1 MKISLFIFY
10 LTFFIFSVLGN
21 DMNKV
26 AFTEEI
32 LPLLER
38 YCYQCHGDGEE
49 KGGVALDQY
58 QTERDVQKGYRLWEQ
73 LHKFVV
79 AGEMPPEHIKKRPS
93 KSEQDLLA
101 GWTRHALDKFYKS
114 SPPDPGRVTVR
125 RLNRTE
131 YNNVVRD
138 LMYVD
143 FDPANDFPAD
153 DSGHGFDNIG
163 DVLTVSP
170 LLLEKYINAA
180 EKIATK
186 VIVKPGSKTG
196 QGFGSLSNFQKEYFK
211 YPIDRHLRRRAAE
224 AFLKTFLRRA
234 YRREVTSSEIN
245 RLLVLVKRGGDNGGS
260 FEDGLRL
267 AVTAILVSPNFLFRW
282 ELDGAPDNPKSI
294 RQLNEYELA
303 SRLAFFLWRSMPD
316 DRLLDF
322 AKKGLL
328 RKNIESEIRRMIR
341 DSRSYGMVRDFT
353 GQWLGLTN
361 LDVYK
366 PDKKI
371 FPLFTADLKEDM
383 RRETELLYAHVLK
396 NNLNIKELISADYSF
411 INDRLAAHY
420 QIGDIEG
427 THFRLV
433 SLDNVQRRGLLG
445 HGSILTVTSDPNRTS
460 PVKRGK
466 FVLDN
471 ILGTPPLPPPPN
483 VPELEVEQGEGET
496 LREQMIKHRSNVVC
510 ASCHKKMDPIG
521 FAFENYDG
529 IGRYRLTDN
538 GEKIDTSGVLDTG
551 EPFKDINDLQNII
564 TSKKMDLYVESL
576 VRKMMVYALGRG
588 LEFYDERVVGHIVK
602 RLSSKGYQHD
612 ELVVSIVQSLPFDM
626 KRGEASN

>member
-1 MKISLFIFY
+1 MKISLFIFN
-10 LTFFIFSVLGN
+10 LTFYIFSVLGN
-21 DMNKV
+21 DMDKV

-38 YCYQCHGDGEE
+38 YCYHCHGNGEE
-49 KGGVALDQY
+49 KGGLALDQY

-93 KSEQDLLA
+93 KSEQDLLT

-186 VIVKPGSKTG
+186 VIVKPENETG
-196 QGFGSLSNFQKEYFK
+196 EGFDSLSNFQKEYFK

-224 AFLKTFLRRA
+224 TFLKTFLRRA
-234 YRREVTSSEIN
+234 YRREVTSLEIN
-245 RLLVLVKRGGDNGGS
+245 RLLVLVKRGSDNGDS

-267 AVTAILVSPNFLFRW
+267 AVTAVLVSPNFLFRW

-328 RKNIESEIRRMIR
+328 RKNIESEIKRMVR
-341 DSRSYGMVRDFT
+341 DDRSYGMVRDFT
-353 GQWLGLTN
+353 GQWLGLRN

-371 FPLFTADLKEDM
+371 FPLFTANLKEDM

-420 QIGDIEG
+420 QIGNVDG
-427 THFRLV
+427 AHFRLV
-433 SLDNVQRRGLLG
+433 SLNNLQRRGLLG

-483 VPELEVEQGEGET
+483 VPELEVEQREGET
-496 LREQMIKHRSNVVC
+496 LREQMIKHRTNVVC

-551 EPFKDINDLQNII
+551 ESFRGVNDLQSII
-564 TSKKMDLYVESL
+564 TSEKLDLYVENL
-576 VRKMMVYALGRG
+576 VRKMMVYAMGRG

-602 RLSSKGYQHD
+602 RLRAKGYQHD

>member
-1 MKISLFIFY
+1 MKVSLLIFY
-10 LTFFIFSVLGN
+10 LTFSIFPLLAT
-21 DMNKV
+21 DINKV
-26 AFTEEI
+26 GFAEDI
-32 LPLLER
+32 LPMLER

-73 LHKFVV
+73 LHKFII

-93 KSEQDLLA
+93 KSEQELLA

-125 RLNRTE
+125 RLNRAE

-180 EKIATK
+180 EKIAAK
-186 VIVKPGSKTG
+186 VIVKPESETG
-196 QGFGSLSNFQKEYFK
+196 QGFDTLSNFQKEYFK
-211 YPIDRHLRRRAAE
+211 YPIERHLRRRAAE

-245 RLLVLVKRGGDNGGS
+245 RLLVLVKRGSDNGGS

-267 AVTAILVSPNFLFRW
+267 AVTAVLVSPNFLFRW

-328 RKNIESEIRRMIR
+328 RKNIESEIKRMIR

-353 GQWLGLTN
+353 GQWLGLRN

-420 QIGDIEG
+420 QIDNINGA
-427 THFRLV
+427 HFRLV
-433 SLDNVQRRGLLG
+433 SLNNVQRRGLLG

-483 VPELEVEQGEGET
+483 VPELEVEQQEGET
-496 LREQMIKHRSNVVC
+496 LREQMIKHRSNAVC

-551 EPFKDINDLQNII
+551 ESFKGINDLQNII
-564 TSKKMDLYVESL
+564 ISKKLDLYVENL

-602 RLSSKGYQHD
+602 RLSAKGYQHD
-612 ELVVSIVQSLPFDM
+612 ELVVSIVQSLSFDM

>member
-1 MKISLFIFY
+1 MKVSLLIFY
-10 LTFFIFSVLGN
+10 LTFSIFPLLAT
-21 DMNKV
+21 DIDKV
-26 AFTEEI
+26 GFAEDI
-32 LPLLER
+32 LPMLER

-73 LHKFVV
+73 LHKFII

-93 KSEQDLLA
+93 KSEQELLA

-125 RLNRTE
+125 RLNRAE

-143 FDPANDFPAD
+143 FNPANDFPAD

-186 VIVKPGSKTG
+186 VIVKPESETG
-196 QGFGSLSNFQKEYFK
+196 QGFDTLSNFQKEYFK
-211 YPIDRHLRRRAAE
+211 YPIERHLRRRAAE

-245 RLLVLVKRGGDNGGS
+245 RLLVLVKRGSDNGGS

-267 AVTAILVSPNFLFRW
+267 AVTAVLVSPNFLFRW

-328 RKNIESEIRRMIR
+328 RENIESEIKRMIR

-353 GQWLGLTN
+353 GQWLGLRN

-420 QIGDIEG
+420 QIDNINGA
-427 THFRLV
+427 HFRLV
-433 SLDNVQRRGLLG
+433 SLNNVQRRGLLG

-483 VPELEVEQGEGET
+483 VPELEVEQQEGET

-538 GEKIDTSGVLDTG
+538 GEKIDTSGVLDAG
-551 EPFKDINDLQNII
+551 ESFKGINDLQNII
-564 TSKKMDLYVESL
+564 ISKKLDLYVENL

-602 RLSSKGYQHD
+602 RLSAKGYQHD

>member
-1 MKISLFIFY
+1 MKISLSIFY

-49 KGGVALDQY
+49 KGGLALDQY

-186 VIVKPGSKTG
+186 VIVKPESETG
-196 QGFGSLSNFQKEYFK
+196 QGFDSLSNFQKEYFK

-245 RLLVLVKRGGDNGGS
+245 RLLVLVKRGSDNGGS

-267 AVTAILVSPNFLFRW
+267 AVTAVLVSPNFLFRW

-341 DSRSYGMVRDFT
+341 DGRSYGMVRDFT
-353 GQWLGLTN
+353 GQWLGLRN

-371 FPLFTADLKEDM
+371 FPL
-383 RRETELLYAHVLK
+383 LL
-396 NNLNIKELISADYSF
+396 S
-411 INDRLAAHY
+411 
-420 QIGDIEG
+420 
-427 THFRLV
+427 
-433 SLDNVQRRGLLG
+433 
-445 HGSILTVTSDPNRTS
+445 
-460 PVKRGK
+460 
-466 FVLDN
+466 
-471 ILGTPPLPPPPN
+471 
-483 VPELEVEQGEGET
+483 
-496 LREQMIKHRSNVVC
+496 M
-510 ASCHKKMDPIG
+510 
-521 FAFENYDG
+521 
-529 IGRYRLTDN
+529 
-538 GEKIDTSGVLDTG
+538 
-551 EPFKDINDLQNII
+551 
-564 TSKKMDLYVESL
+564 
-576 VRKMMVYALGRG
+576 
-588 LEFYDERVVGHIVK
+588 
-602 RLSSKGYQHD
+602 
-612 ELVVSIVQSLPFDM
+612 
-626 KRGEASN
+626 

>member
-1 MKISLFIFY
+1 MKVSLLIFY
-10 LTFFIFSVLGN
+10 LTFSIFPLLAT
-21 DMNKV
+21 DIDKV
-26 AFTEEI
+26 GFAEDI
-32 LPLLER
+32 LPMLER

-73 LHKFVV
+73 LHKFII

-93 KSEQDLLA
+93 KSEQELLA

-125 RLNRTE
+125 RLNRAE

-186 VIVKPGSKTG
+186 VIVKPESETG
-196 QGFGSLSNFQKEYFK
+196 QGFDTLSNFQKEYFK
-211 YPIDRHLRRRAAE
+211 YPIERHLRRRAAE

-245 RLLVLVKRGGDNGGS
+245 RLLVLVKRGSDNGGS

-267 AVTAILVSPNFLFRW
+267 AVTAVLVSPNFLFRW

-328 RKNIESEIRRMIR
+328 RENIESEIKRMIR

-353 GQWLGLTN
+353 GQWLGLRN

-420 QIGDIEG
+420 QIDNINGA
-427 THFRLV
+427 HFRLV
-433 SLDNVQRRGLLG
+433 SLNNVQRRGLLG

-483 VPELEVEQGEGET
+483 VPELEVEQQEGET

-551 EPFKDINDLQNII
+551 ESFKGINDLQNII
-564 TSKKMDLYVESL
+564 ISKKLDLYVENL

-602 RLSSKGYQHD
+602 RLSAKGYQHD

-626 KRGEASN
+626 KRGETSN

>member
-1 MKISLFIFY
+1 MKVSLLIFY
-10 LTFFIFSVLGN
+10 LTFSIFPLLAT
-21 DMNKV
+21 DIDKV
-26 AFTEEI
+26 GFAEDI
-32 LPLLER
+32 LPMLER

-73 LHKFVV
+73 LHKFII

-93 KSEQDLLA
+93 KSEQELLA

-125 RLNRTE
+125 RLNRAE

-143 FDPANDFPAD
+143 FNPANDFPAD

-186 VIVKPGSKTG
+186 VIVKPESETG
-196 QGFGSLSNFQKEYFK
+196 QGFDTLSNFQKEYFK
-211 YPIDRHLRRRAAE
+211 YPIERHLRRRAAE

-245 RLLVLVKRGGDNGGS
+245 RLLVLVKRGSDNGGS

-267 AVTAILVSPNFLFRW
+267 AVTAVLVSPNFLFRW

-328 RKNIESEIRRMIR
+328 RENIESEIKRMIR

-353 GQWLGLTN
+353 GQWLGLRN

-420 QIGDIEG
+420 QIDNINGA
-427 THFRLV
+427 HFRLV
-433 SLDNVQRRGLLG
+433 SLNNVQRRGLLG

-483 VPELEVEQGEGET
+483 VPELEVEQQEGET

-551 EPFKDINDLQNII
+551 ESFKGINDLQNII
-564 TSKKMDLYVESL
+564 ISKKLDLYVENL

-602 RLSSKGYQHD
+602 RLSAKGYQHD

>member
-1 MKISLFIFY
+1 MKVSLLIFY
-10 LTFFIFSVLGN
+10 LTFSIFPLLAT
-21 DMNKV
+21 DIDKV
-26 AFTEEI
+26 GFAEDI
-32 LPLLER
+32 LPMLER

-73 LHKFVV
+73 LHKFII

-93 KSEQDLLA
+93 KSEQELLA

-125 RLNRTE
+125 RLNRAE

-186 VIVKPGSKTG
+186 VIVKPESETG
-196 QGFGSLSNFQKEYFK
+196 QGFDTLSNFQKEYFK
-211 YPIDRHLRRRAAE
+211 YPIERHLRRRAAE

-245 RLLVLVKRGGDNGGS
+245 RLLVLVKRGSDNGGS

-267 AVTAILVSPNFLFRW
+267 AVTAVLVSPNFLFRW

-328 RKNIESEIRRMIR
+328 RENIESEIKRMIR

-353 GQWLGLTN
+353 GQWLGLRN

-420 QIGDIEG
+420 QIDNINGA
-427 THFRLV
+427 HFRLV
-433 SLDNVQRRGLLG
+433 SLNNVQRRGLLG

-483 VPELEVEQGEGET
+483 VPELEVEQQEGET

-551 EPFKDINDLQNII
+551 ESFKGINDLQNII
-564 TSKKMDLYVESL
+564 ISKKLDLYVENL

-602 RLSSKGYQHD
+602 RLSAKGYQHD

>member
-1 MKISLFIFY
+1 MTLIVTLIAMFLAVQVYGVDPSKDSFEKD
-10 LTFFIFSVLGN
+10 VLP
-21 DMNKV
+21 
-26 AFTEEI
+26 I
-32 LPLLER
+32 LER
-38 YCYQCHGDGEE
+38 YCYKCHGDGEE
-49 KGGVALDQY
+49 KGGLALDQY

-73 LHKFVV
+73 LYKFIV
-79 AGEMPPEHIKKRPS
+79 AGEMPPENIKKRPS
-93 KSEQDLLA
+93 KSEQELLA
-101 GWTRHALDKFYKS
+101 GWTRDTLDKFYKS

-143 FDPANDFPAD
+143 FEPANDFPAD

-180 EKIATK
+180 EKIASK
-186 VIVKPGSKTG
+186 VIVKPESEIG
-196 QGFGSLSNFQKEYFK
+196 QEFDSLSAFQEEYFK

-224 AFLKTFLRRA
+224 SFLKTFLRRA

-245 RLLVLVKRGGDNGGS
+245 RLLVLVKRGSDNGGS
-260 FEDGLRL
+260 FEDGIRL
-267 AVTAILVSPNFLFRW
+267 AVTAVLVSPNFIFRW
-282 ELDGAPDNPKSI
+282 ELDGSPDNPKSI

-328 RKNIESEIRRMIR
+328 RRNIESEVKRMMR
-341 DSRSYGMVRDFT
+341 DDRSYGMVRDFT
-353 GQWLGLTN
+353 GQWLGLRN
-361 LDVYK
+361 LDIYK

-383 RRETELLYAHVLK
+383 RRETELLYAHVIR
-396 NNLNIKELISADYSF
+396 NNLSIKELINADYTF
-411 INDRLAAHY
+411 INDRLASHY
-420 QIGDIEG
+420 EIDNIKG

-433 SLDNVQRRGLLG
+433 SLESVQRRGLLG

-483 VPELEVEQGEGET
+483 VPELDVEQREGET
-496 LREQMIKHRSNVVC
+496 LREQMIKHRSNAVC

-529 IGRYRLTDN
+529 IGRYRLMDN
-538 GEKIDTSGVLDTG
+538 GEKIDSSGVLDTG
-551 EPFKDINDLQNII
+551 ESFKNINELQNII
-564 TSKKMDLYVESL
+564 TRKKMDLYVESL
-576 VRKMMVYALGRG
+576 ARKMMVYALGRG
-588 LEFYDERVVGHIVK
+588 LEFYDERVVSHIVK
-602 RLSSKGYQHD
+602 RMSAKGYKHD

-626 KRGEASN
+626 KRGESSN

>member
-49 KGGVALDQY
+49 KGGLALDQY

-186 VIVKPGSKTG
+186 VIVKPESETG
-196 QGFGSLSNFQKEYFK
+196 QGFDSLSNFQKEYFK

-245 RLLVLVKRGGDNGGS
+245 RLLVLVKRGSDNGGS

-267 AVTAILVSPNFLFRW
+267 AVTAVLVSPNFLFRW

-341 DSRSYGMVRDFT
+341 DDRSYGMVRDFT
-353 GQWLGLTN
+353 GQWLGLRN

-396 NNLNIKELISADYSF
+396 NNLNVKELISADYSF

-420 QIGDIEG
+420 QIGDIDG
-427 THFRLV
+427 AHFRLV
-433 SLDNVQRRGLLG
+433 SLNNVQRRGLLG

-551 EPFKDINDLQNII
+551 ESFKGINDLQNII
-564 TSKKMDLYVESL
+564 TSKKLDLYVESL